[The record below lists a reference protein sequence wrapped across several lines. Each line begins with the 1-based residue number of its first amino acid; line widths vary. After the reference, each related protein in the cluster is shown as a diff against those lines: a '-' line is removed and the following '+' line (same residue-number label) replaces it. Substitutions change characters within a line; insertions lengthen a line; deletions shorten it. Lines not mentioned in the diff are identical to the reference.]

1 MEKQV
6 RVALFGHGFL
16 GKWHAQKAHALENSK
31 LTVIVEPYE
40 AYHDDIK
47 KLYPEAKV
55 VKSVEGSEDLFD
67 AAIIASPTS
76 YHFELCE
83 KLLKL
88 SKHIFCEKP
97 VTSTYAQAQSLRSLL
112 REEKVFQVGHSERC
126 HQVWEMRERFAP
138 YLEGDSLIEFTR
150 VAPFK
155 GRATDVDVVQDLMI
169 HDIDLMLWL
178 TDEKPTLVEARG
190 FKIRTDF
197 WDHAWARFHFSS
209 GKTVLITVGRNAL
222 EEQRTVQFTHSTG
235 QLLVDLFR
243 GKILES
249 HRTHQEIIEGEYPKR
264 DHLLIEQKA
273 FYQSILKDEEAF
285 VGFEDGKRAVYLVEK
300 TLESIVKGKPVE
312 LKLT

>member
-16 GKWHAQKAHALENSK
+16 GKWHAQKAHSLESSK

-47 KLYPEAKV
+47 KLYPQATV
-55 VKSVEGSEDLFD
+55 VKSIDGHEDLFD

-97 VTSTYAQAQSLRSLL
+97 VTSTFAQAQSLSSHLN
-112 REEKVFQVGHSERC
+112 EEKIFQVGHSERC
-126 HQVWEMRERFAP
+126 HQVWEMHERFGP
-138 YLEGDSLIEFTR
+138 YLQGDSLIEFTR

-178 TDEKPTLVEARG
+178 TGEKPTQVEARG

-197 WDHAWARFHFSS
+197 WDHAWAKFTFNS
-209 GKTVLITVGRNAL
+209 GKTVLITVGRNSI
-222 EEQRTVQFTHSTG
+222 EEQRSVQFTHSSG

-243 GKILES
+243 GKIVES
-249 HRTHQEIIEGEYPKR
+249 HAKNDQLNEAQYPKR
-264 DHLLIEQKA
+264 DHLFIEQQA
-273 FYQSILKDEEAF
+273 FYRSILKDEEPF
-285 VGFEDGKRAVYLVEK
+285 VSFEDGKRAVYLVEK
-300 TLESIVKGKPVE
+300 TLESMAKARPVE

>member
-1 MEKQV
+1 MKQV

-16 GKWHAQKAHALENSK
+16 GKWHAQKANVIESSI
-31 LTVIVEPYE
+31 LTLIVEPYI

-47 KLYPEAKV
+47 NLYPNALV
-55 VKSVEGSEDLFD
+55 ATSVEGNEHLFD

-88 SKHIFCEKP
+88 SKHVFCEKP
-97 VTSTYAQAQSLRSLL
+97 VTSTYEQTEKLKKLI
-112 REEKVFQVGHSERC
+112 REELIFQVGHSERC
-126 HQVWEMRERFAP
+126 HQIWEERERLAP

-178 TDEKPTLVEARG
+178 TEEKPLSVEAKG
-190 FKIRTDF
+190 FKMRTDF
-197 WDHAWARFHFSS
+197 LDQAWAKFSFAS
-209 GKTVLITVGRNAL
+209 GKTVVINVGRNAVQ
-222 EEQRTVQFTHSTG
+222 EQRTVHLTQKSG
-235 QLLVDLFR
+235 CLMVDLFR
-243 GKILES
+243 GKIFEAS
-249 HRTHQEIIEGEYPKR
+249 SKDNAIFEKDYPKR
-264 DHLLIEQKA
+264 DHLLMEQTA
-273 FYQSILKDEEAF
+273 FYQSILKNQDAF
-285 VGFEDGKRAVYLVEK
+285 VNFEDGKRAVYLVEK
-300 TLESIVKGKPVE
+300 TLESINKGKVVE